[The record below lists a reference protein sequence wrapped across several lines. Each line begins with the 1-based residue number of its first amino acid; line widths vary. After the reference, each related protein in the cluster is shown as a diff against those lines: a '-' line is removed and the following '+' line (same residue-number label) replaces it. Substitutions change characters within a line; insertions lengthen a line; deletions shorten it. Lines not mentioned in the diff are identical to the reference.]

1 MRFTF
6 DQIRTFL
13 AIVREGGVRRA
24 AESLH
29 LTQPAITA
37 RIKNLEEALG
47 VELFDRKAT
56 MALTKD
62 GIALVNYAEQFLKL
76 NDLIQRNV
84 ARPDSIDQLFRVGV
98 SETIVQSWLPEF
110 IAELRLVFPRLTVE
124 IDVDISRNLR
134 DRLLANAIDLAILMG
149 PVSNYR
155 VENVHLPD
163 YEIAWFSAPGHID
176 GMDPVEIFQ
185 TCPVIT
191 FARDTRPFRLLK
203 EVFLERYGPG
213 VVLFPSSSLSAC
225 FRLVASGLGVGA
237 LPLTLAEPY
246 LARGEMD
253 RFDPGWSPEPLAFTA
268 SYLGSPQ
275 SAVGARAAEIART
288 VALAYDKNS

>member
-6 DQIRTFL
+6 DQIQTFL

-24 AESLH
+24 SESLH

-37 RIKNLEEALG
+37 RIKNLEDALG
-47 VELFDRKAT
+47 VELFDRKSA

-62 GIALVNYAEQFLKL
+62 GIALVSYAEQFLKL
-76 NDLIQRNV
+76 NDLIQRDV
-84 ARPDSIDQLFRVGV
+84 ARADSIDQLFRVGV

-110 IAELRLVFPRLTVE
+110 IAELRRVFPRLTVE
-124 IDVDISRNLR
+124 IDVDISSNLR
-134 DRLLANAIDLAILMG
+134 DRLLANAIDFAILMG

-163 YEIAWFSAPGHID
+163 YEIAWFCAPGHVS
-176 GMDPVEIFQ
+176 GKSAPAIFQ

-191 FARDTRPFRLLK
+191 FARDTRPYRRLK
-203 EVFLERYGPG
+203 EAFLERYGPG

-237 LPLTLAEPY
+237 LPLILAEPY
-246 LARGEMD
+246 LARGEME
-253 RFDPGWSPEPLAFTA
+253 RFDPGWRPEPLAFTA
-268 SYLGSPQ
+268 SYLGAPQ
-275 SAVGARAAEIART
+275 GAVAARAAEIART
-288 VALAYDKNS
+288 VAEAYDK